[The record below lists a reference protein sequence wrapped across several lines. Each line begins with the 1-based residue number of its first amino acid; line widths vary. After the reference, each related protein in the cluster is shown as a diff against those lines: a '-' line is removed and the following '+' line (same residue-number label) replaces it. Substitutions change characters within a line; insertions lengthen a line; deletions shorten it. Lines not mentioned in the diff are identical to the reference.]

1 MIKKKLKIIRKDKQY
16 NIEQCPLYKIKGR
29 QQLSNLLGQPY
40 DELEQLS
47 RNKNFLVWLKKT
59 KKKKPRLIQ
68 QPCGLLNLV
77 HTRIASLIARIKKPD
92 YLHSGTKGRSYV
104 SNAISHLNNW
114 GAIAL
119 DIKSYYESISKKSVY
134 YFFFNRLNMASDLA
148 GLLSELCT
156 YDDHIPTGS
165 RLSMDLA
172 FLSSDRMFNKL
183 YSFSKSKDVTMTVYV
198 DDIVFSGKMVNKL
211 FMRTA
216 INIIRKCG
224 YKIQSSKI
232 KSFSKN
238 SPKLITGVVIKDL
251 QPFIKNEHH
260 KEIYKIRTEIKQS
273 KKLDDRI
280 GKLKGKLNA
289 AGQIEPIFKQY
300 AKSKLREV
308 IEKV

>member
-1 MIKKKLKIIRKDKQY
+1 MRETDILEPDSYYAVTKSAQTLL
-16 NIEQCPLYKIKGR
+16 CSHVAR
-29 QQLSNLLGQPY
+29 Q
-40 DELEQLS
+40 E
-47 RNKNFLVWLKKT
+47 
-59 KKKKPRLIQ
+59 KKPIVTIRPFSVYGPYEEPKRFVPTLMNA
-68 QPCGLLNLV
+68 LFSNKKMNLV
-77 HTRIASLIARIKKPD
+77 SPTTARD
-92 YLHSGTKGRSYV
+92 
-104 SNAISHLNNW
+104 
-114 GAIAL
+114 
-119 DIKSYYESISKKSVY
+119 
-134 YFFFNRLNMASDLA
+134 F
-148 GLLSELCT
+148 
-156 YDDHIPTGS
+156 
-165 RLSMDLA
+165 
-172 FLSSDRMFNKL
+172 
-183 YSFSKSKDVTMTVYV
+183 VYV